1 MGSGENVFKLLHQ
14 PEYVHVLINHLPLTG
29 LFAAL
34 LCLIGALVTRSRAA
48 LYLGMALVSLFAL
61 SAWPVSEYGE
71 DGYDRVYSMAD
82 EAGGAYLKQHK
93 ELAERW
99 TWVFYVTAAAGA
111 AGMVAGWKWP
121 KCLWAT
127 ACAVALLT
135 AGSLAAGTV
144 IADYGGKV
152 RHPEFRRKG
161 DLTGTP
167 TTMNTP
173 ARTLAAALALG
184 RASQGE
190 ARLRAYRL
198 PDEGGTASGVARCS
212 SERRL

>member
-1 MGSGENVFKLLHQ
+1 MFKLLQQ

-34 LCLIGALVTRSRAA
+34 LCLIGALMTRKRVAI
-48 LYLGMALVSLFAL
+48 YLGMALVSLFAL

-82 EAGGAYLKQHK
+82 NAGGNYLKQHK

-99 TWVFYVTAAAGA
+99 TWVFCVTAAAGA

-121 KCLWAT
+121 KCLWVA
-127 ACAVALLT
+127 ASAVALLT
-135 AGSLAAGTV
+135 AGSLVAGAA

-152 RHPEFRRKG
+152 RHPEFRRVG
-161 DLTGTP
+161 DLK
-167 TTMNTP
+167 
-173 ARTLAAALALG
+173 G
-184 RASQGE
+184 RGP
-190 ARLRAYRL
+190 LRAL
-198 PDEGGTASGVARCS
+198 SGGPLAFR
-212 SERRL
+212 